1 MQLKAIL
8 VAAFLSLTCSA
19 QDVYSVYSRLAP
31 ASPSSGNGAQVGIG
45 FDAVVQP
52 GKHFMFDVD
61 VSAVREAK
69 AYVGD
74 GWSIRAQGE
83 GLIGARW
90 FWFGGGLATA
100 RHSNSQYTKSQYQP
114 IVSVHYRPNPLV
126 DVYGSYLFPAS
137 GNDNNVKGY
146 RVGYRGAFAQPGKW
160 GAFVQVEY
168 TRFGFTT
175 AFNERLKAGSFVT
188 GIGISRNV
196 KNFR

>member
-1 MQLKAIL
+1 ML
-8 VAAFLSLTCSA
+8 VAVLSLTCSA
-19 QDVYSVYSRLAP
+19 QDIYSVYSRLALP
-31 ASPSSGNGAQVGIG
+31 SPSSGNGGQLGIG
-45 FDAVVQP
+45 FDGVVQP
-52 GKHFMFDVD
+52 SKHFMFDVD
-61 VSAVREAK
+61 ASVVREPK
-69 AYVGD
+69 SYVGD

-83 GLIGARW
+83 GLIGVRW
-90 FWFGGGLATA
+90 FWFGGGLTAA
-100 RHSNSQYTKSQYQP
+100 RHSNSQYTKNQYQP
-114 IVSVHYRPNPLV
+114 ITSVHERPNPLV

-146 RVGYRGAFAQPGKW
+146 RVGYRGSFAQLGKW

-175 AFNERLKAGSFVT
+175 AFNERLGANSFVT